1 MSIEPIL
8 DKLMCDK
15 KLFELESLLTGSE
28 IVRTMVVSSDI
39 AAAVTPPFP
48 DTEEGLRLGE
58 FRRWLDAFMEGCE
71 LSVAE
76 DPFRKPA
83 DAMLARTAPVEDEFW
98 SIRVTEP
105 DDTAGLR
112 SLGGF
117 FGLDK
122 FRALTWEYREAICDF
137 DDQVNLVRDAWRNLF
152 GTEKPLRGDSL
163 DEYLTN
169 YRAV

>member
-1 MSIEPIL
+1 MIL
-8 DKLMCDK
+8 DKLLDDK
-15 KLFELESLLTGSE
+15 KLFELESLLTGSDTA
-28 IVRTMVVSSDI
+28 RTMIVSQDV
-39 AAAVTPPFP
+39 AAAVSPPFP

-76 DPFRKPA
+76 DPHLKPP
-83 DAMLARTAPVEDEFW
+83 DAMLSRTDPIEDEFW

-105 DDTAGLR
+105 EGTAGLR

-117 FGLDK
+117 FGLDE
-122 FRALTWEYREAICDF
+122 FLALTWDYREAIPIF
-137 DDQVNLVRDAWRNLF
+137 DDEIDRVRDAWRDLF
-152 GTEKPLRGDSL
+152 GSIKPHCGDSL

-169 YRAV
+169 YRPV